1 MKLNSKKYVI
11 RLWAI
16 FLIAGLS
23 MVSVSSLSSAAG
35 MKIGDSLNGGVIIY
49 IDGTGQHGLVAA
61 KADMTG
67 SSGKAE
73 GFFNWYGAKIAA
85 NRFVDGYCDW
95 VLPNLDQL
103 NLIYI
108 HRSSLGGILETYYW
122 SSSDSEAGKAWAQDF
137 SNGQRID
144 GNKTNTGRVR
154 PIRSF

>member
-1 MKLNSKKYVI
+1 MKLNAKKYVT

-16 FLIAGLS
+16 FLLAGLS
-23 MVSVSSLSSAAG
+23 MVSHSSLSCAAAL
-35 MKIGDSLNGGVIIY
+35 KIGDSYNGGVVFY
-49 IDGTGQHGLVAA
+49 VDGTGQHGLIAA

-67 SSGKAE
+67 SSGKVE
-73 GFFNWYGAKIAA
+73 GFFNWYGGKVAA

-95 VLPNLDQL
+95 VLPNKEQL
-103 NLIYI
+103 NQIYM

-137 SNGQRID
+137 SNGQQID
-144 GNKTNTGRVR
+144 GNKSNTGRVR

>member
-1 MKLNSKKYVI
+1 MKLNAKKYVT
-11 RLWAI
+11 RLWTI
-16 FLIAGLS
+16 FLLAGLS
-23 MVSVSSLSSAAG
+23 MVSVSSLSSAAAL
-35 MKIGDSLNGGVIIY
+35 KIGDSYNGGVVIY

-137 SNGQRID
+137 SNGQQID
-144 GNKTNTGRVR
+144 GNKSNTSRVR